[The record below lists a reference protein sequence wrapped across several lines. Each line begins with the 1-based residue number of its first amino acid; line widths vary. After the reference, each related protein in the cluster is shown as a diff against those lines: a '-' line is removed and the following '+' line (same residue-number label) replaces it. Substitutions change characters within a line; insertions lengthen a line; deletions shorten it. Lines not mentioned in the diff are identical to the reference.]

1 MVYFMRKNKSS
12 TTLKIIGF
20 LAFLT
25 VFIGIVIFI
34 SSGNANKL
42 LDFKNSKQENVENG
56 IGQETYKNIEN
67 GKIKIAC
74 NDAKKLGSLF
84 ITINDEMIDD
94 NITDM
99 EKYATSSSAKRQ
111 VDDFINNFIAFIE
124 KFYTNDLSHAEAVIQ
139 AINMDIYS
147 NIVQTSI
154 MVNTGNI
161 SEEEFYKYLN
171 IEYCGMTPPATYIS
185 PKDIVLYS
193 INNSNGTGR
202 KSIESLIDNNTTK

>member
-1 MVYFMRKNKSS
+1 MRKNKSS

>member
-1 MVYFMRKNKSS
+1 MGKNKSS

-124 KFYTNDLSHAEAVIQ
+124 KFYTNDLSHADAVIQ